1 MESGKRFGFSA
12 VEKSE
17 IWSRWKSGQSLH
29 EIGRAFDK
37 PHSSIRCFFAALRRH
52 CPRSPSPLSP
62 FAQLGRARRYFARN
76 CFRFATS

>member
-37 PHSSIRCFFAALRRH
+37 PHSSIRCFFVA
-52 CPRSPSPLSP
+52 SPKDSSDSTSPLAP
-62 FAQLGRARRYFARN
+62 TA
-76 CFRFATS
+76 